1 VSVHVLAAILT
12 ILFLWSSAA
21 SLHAQAPERR
31 PSSALFGA
39 PDPRQSPGERP
50 DEGFSVAGS
59 LFGGYDDSL
68 FTGQGPG
75 TPFQSHSRSRDS
87 YAGFS
92 GRLLYDHQP
101 ADRLSLR
108 ASVSS
113 AGRYYPVLE
122 RLVAG
127 RQSADL
133 SSSSVM
139 EPWQGAR
146 LRTGGM
152 ARYSRYGGPFAGATF
167 LTDGYPLDL
176 IDGDDAFRLRRSD
189 SLHGQVQLE
198 QDWGRR
204 KSVAVL
210 AGVQSSGLEGSARSR
225 GYELGGTLS
234 TKLARY
240 GTLQTGYTRQELNHG
255 GASYV
260 VHHVNIGGNYAR
272 PVSASRRAFVTF
284 GGGSAVLE
292 SKGEIRMQ
300 AIADAGL
307 RYELGRSWSGNARYH
322 RGFMFVDEIIEPL
335 LSDGV
340 VAELTGL
347 LSRRLELLGSGSFT
361 HGGVGL
367 SRTATPYTMYLAR
380 TQVRY
385 ALSRVTAVY
394 AEYLL
399 FNYRFAESV
408 RVGASLPSY
417 FDRQTVRAGVTV
429 MTPLL
434 R

>member
-1 VSVHVLAAILT
+1 MSLHLWAAVLP
-12 ILFLWSSAA
+12 ILFLGGLAA
-21 SLHAQAPERR
+21 GLQAQSPEPR

-50 DEGFSVAGS
+50 DEGFWVASS

-68 FTGQGPG
+68 FIGQGLG
-75 TPFQSHSRSRDS
+75 TPLQPHSRSRDS

-92 GRLLYDHQP
+92 GRLLYNHQP
-101 ADRLSLR
+101 ADQLSLG
-108 ASVSS
+108 ASLESN
-113 AGRYYPVLE
+113 GRYYPILE
-122 RLVAG
+122 RFVAG
-127 RQSADL
+127 RQVADV
-133 SSSSVM
+133 SSSSLM
-139 EPWQGAR
+139 TPWRGTR

-152 ARYSRYGGPFAGATF
+152 ARYSRNSGPFAGAMF
-167 LTDGYPLDL
+167 LPDGYPLDFF
-176 IDGDDAFRLRRSD
+176 DGDDAVRLRRSD

-198 QDWGRR
+198 HDWGRR
-204 KSVAVL
+204 KSVAIVV
-210 AGVQSSGLEGSARSR
+210 GIQSSGLEGSERSA

-240 GTLQTGYTRQELNHG
+240 GTLQTGYTRQEIDHG
-255 GASYV
+255 GARYV
-260 VHHVNIGGNYAR
+260 IHLVNIGGNYGR
-272 PVSASRRAFVTF
+272 PVSASRRAFLTI

-292 SKGEIRMQ
+292 SKGQVRMQ

-307 RYELGRSWSGNARYH
+307 RYELWRSWSGNARYH
-322 RGFMFVDEIIEPL
+322 RGFMFVDEIISPL
-335 LSDGV
+335 MSDGV

-347 LSRRLELLGSGSFT
+347 LSRRLELLGSGSLT
-361 HGGVGL
+361 HGSVGL
-367 SRTATPYTMYLAR
+367 SPTATHYNVYSAHTR
-380 TQVRY
+380 VRY
-385 ALSRVTAVY
+385 ALSRTTAVY

-408 RVGASLPSY
+408 RLGAGLPSY

-429 MTPLL
+429 MTPIL